1 MYRVGVHWTC
11 LVHPSV
17 LSGVVMTSSFAWGY
31 LYPPI
36 STIRGILSI
45 STVEGTFES
54 DKEALSSEEL
64 KC

>member
-1 MYRVGVHWTC
+1 
-11 LVHPSV
+11 VHPSV